1 MRGCRTRPAIGA
13 GPAVG
18 SAFAMALVLL
28 APAPGRAADP
38 GSVFHIDRNKNRN
51 QVHYGVRVD
60 QSCHAVGSE
69 PAYNYWLR
77 LEATP
82 PHTEDLRFFQQ
93 AAYGFAQQ
101 AVLGDGRLEL
111 RLRALPERPVTVRLA
126 SVDGTCRAEPFM
138 DINGRSAR
146 LEKIFVFAEDG
157 MVLPIVRYIELSGH
171 GDDGVEVY
179 EKIVPGK

>member
-1 MRGCRTRPAIGA
+1 MRGWTTRPAMGA

-28 APAPGRAADP
+28 AQVPASAADP

-60 QSCHAVGSE
+60 QSCRAVGSE

-77 LEATP
+77 REANP
-82 PHTEDLRFFQQ
+82 PHTEELRFFQQ

-101 AVLGDGRLEL
+101 AVMGDGSVEL

-126 SVDGTCRAEPFM
+126 SEEGTCRAEAFL

-146 LEKIFVFAEDG
+146 VEKIFVVADDG
-157 MVLPIVRYIELSGH
+157 MVLPTVQFIELSGH
-171 GDDGVEVY
+171 GDDGVAVY